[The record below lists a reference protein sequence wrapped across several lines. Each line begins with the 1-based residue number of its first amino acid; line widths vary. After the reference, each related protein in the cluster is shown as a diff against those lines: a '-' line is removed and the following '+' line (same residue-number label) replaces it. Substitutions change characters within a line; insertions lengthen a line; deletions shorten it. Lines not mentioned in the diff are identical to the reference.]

1 MDSKSKN
8 KKSTFVNN
16 GDFKTF
22 LRAIIALLV
31 SVMLVFSCTFAW
43 IEGSKNAGAAGDE
56 CTVTA
61 GAGLEFIGVGSGD
74 ISVDN
79 ILTLPSNVNYVD
91 CSSVDGR
98 NFFFPTAGSI
108 STTTTSTT
116 NNLVFRK
123 GVEADQNSKYLTKD
137 FIIKSLEAEGTTG
150 STPVYIGS
158 SSYFKVSGA
167 TNNTAL
173 PYRISLNFN
182 DGTAPILICP
192 GVVKPSP
199 VKETA
204 SAVSAINERGVAT
217 TQTSSALSVANYY
230 YGLTPVYR
238 LPYGESRR
246 VTVSVWL
253 EGTDTNCTED
263 LAGAKI
269 EMNLN
274 LTTEDSDMRAVKFVD
289 YTPKT
294 WVGNDNATLYVVD
307 ESTNAYYKMNAL
319 SDGKTYTASIPNTL
333 ETGISFQRS
342 VSPTF
347 DPSQTEDFNKW
358 SSNEADSLST
368 SSTYYAIGQGP
379 GLDPQNPVDD
389 KNYGYWVKDDCTKI
403 VDVYLTDNGNELR
416 VLDRSAP
423 FVYIFGN
430 SSAYG
435 EIKAWGG
442 FQMVYVGQNSNDQ
455 SVYHMYLPADSNAS
469 LVFDNNLTGTSLKQT
484 VNIPLSSSF
493 KTSDPQVKRI
503 GFYLNGNDN
512 GKFTVGTW
520 DPTNFTPSS

>member
-79 ILTLPSNVNYVD
+79 VLTLPSNVNYVD

-137 FIIKSLEAEGTTG
+137 FIIKSLEAEGATG

-217 TQTSSALSVANYY
+217 TQISSALSVANYY

-253 EGTDTNCTED
+253 EGTDTNCKED

-274 LTTEDSDMRAVKFVD
+274 LTTEDSDMRTVTFVD
-289 YTPKT
+289 YSPST
-294 WVGNDNATLYVVD
+294 WVKNGNATMYVVD
-307 ESTNAYYKMNAL
+307 KITGAYYKMTKA
-319 SDGKTYTASIPNTL
+319 SDGKTYTTSIPN
-333 ETGISFQRS
+333 SVDDVYFQRS
-342 VSPTF
+342 VASVFNP
-347 DPSQTEDFNKW
+347 DSSDDFNTW
-358 SSNEADSLST
+358 SVSDTDSLS
-368 SSTYYAIGQGP
+368 SSTTYYAIGRGK
-379 GLDPQNPVDD
+379 GTESETYDGD
-389 KNYGYWVKDDCTKI
+389 NYGYWV
-403 VDVYLTDNGNELR
+403 
-416 VLDRSAP
+416 
-423 FVYIFGN
+423 
-430 SSAYG
+430 
-435 EIKAWGG
+435 
-442 FQMVYVGQNSNDQ
+442 NSNCTGMVTIKYTDTNGTI
-455 SVYHMYLPADSNAS
+455 ADSAGNYPLIYIYGSS
-469 LVFDNNLTGTSLKQT
+469 LYGSGTDKILCGKDWAGFRMDKVSGTNNVYTITIPAENGIQYIINDGKTDSTTKRKTGSFSGLNQN
-484 VNIPLSSSF
+484 VNTTLNISF
-493 KTSDPQVKRI
+493 S
-503 GFYLNGNDN
+503 
-512 GKFTVGTW
+512 
-520 DPTNFTPSS
+520 